1 MYRQQNDIHLYRYG
15 QKTKRPIEDKDFAEC
30 IDSKM
35 IKDKRRPWADSNHRY
50 PVYKTGALTTMLQSH
65 VTEVSSSTLPDM
77 VIVKKPKEPMTIKSR
92 RMYREQN
99 HQR

>member
-65 VTEVSSSTLPDM
+65 VTERYQVVHCLIWLLS
-77 VIVKKPKEPMTIKSR
+77 KNQKS
-92 RMYREQN
+92 Q
-99 HQR
+99 